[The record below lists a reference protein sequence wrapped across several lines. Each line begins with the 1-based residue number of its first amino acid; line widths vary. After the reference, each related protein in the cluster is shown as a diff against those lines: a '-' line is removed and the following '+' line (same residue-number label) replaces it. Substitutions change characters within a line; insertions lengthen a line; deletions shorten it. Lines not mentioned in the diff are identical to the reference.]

1 MAPLGMAHPRKRN
14 LLMQNAHKTPTV
26 TTRLLQNA
34 SLIDGSG
41 APAYSCD
48 ILIQGDRIVKIASH
62 IDANDGGANDIV
74 NCQGLTL
81 TPGFIDV
88 HTHDDAQVLRD
99 PQMLAKISQGVTTVI
114 TGNCG
119 LSLVPWVTQHPISPL
134 DLLHTTEFKYPSL
147 KSYASA
153 IEAAKPSVNV
163 AALIGHTTLRA
174 ATMAD
179 LNQPASDAEV
189 SSMATHLA
197 QAMQDGALGLS
208 SGLFYQPAA
217 AADAEEMKAL
227 ASVVGQHGGVYVTHM
242 RSEMDSILDAMHE
255 AADTAKAGRTPWI
268 LSHHKCAGPKN
279 WGRTIETLALLDK
292 LAKTQEIGLDAY
304 PYNAGSTLLRSDL
317 VDGVIQILITRSEPH
332 PEMVGRY
339 LEDIASEWGV
349 NQQEACHRLMPGG
362 ACYFQMDE
370 ADVRRVLQHPLTMI
384 GSDGLPHDERPH
396 PRLWGAF
403 ARVLGHYARDEK
415 LFHLPQ
421 AIHKMTGL
429 SAKRFGLQDRGV
441 IKEGA
446 YADLVLLDP
455 LKVKDTASYDQPLQ
469 MCEGIHRVMLN
480 GNWSFEQGRCT
491 GQAAGRFLKRPAVN

>member
-1 MAPLGMAHPRKRN
+1 MH
-14 LLMQNAHKTPTV
+14 NAHKTPFA

-34 SLIDGSG
+34 SLIDGTGS
-41 APAYSCD
+41 PAYACD
-48 ILIQGDRIVKIASH
+48 ILIQGDRIAQIASH
-62 IDANDGGANDIV
+62 IDAHHCSANEIV

-99 PQMLAKISQGVTTVI
+99 PQMLAKVSQGVTTVI

-119 LSLVPWVTQHPISPL
+119 LSLVPWVTQNPISPL

-153 IEAAKPSVNV
+153 VEAAKPAVNV

-174 ATMAD
+174 CTMTD
-179 LNQPASDAEV
+179 LNQPANEAEV
-189 SSMATHLA
+189 ASMAKHLA

-208 SGLFYQPAA
+208 SGLFYQPAE
-217 AADAEEMKAL
+217 AADAEEVKVL
-227 ASVVGQHGGVYVTHM
+227 TRVVGQHGGVYVTHM
-242 RSEMDSILDAMHE
+242 RSEMDSIIDAMHE
-255 AADTAKAGRTPWI
+255 AADAAKAGRTPWI
-268 LSHHKCAGPKN
+268 MSHHKCAGPKN
-279 WGRTIETLALLDK
+279 WGRTLETLALIDHMSK
-292 LAKTQEIGLDAY
+292 SQEVGLDAY
-304 PYNAGSTLLRSDL
+304 PYNAGSTLLRTDL
-317 VDGVIQILITRSEPH
+317 VDGVIQILITRSDPH

-339 LEDIASEWGV
+339 LADIATQWNLS
-349 NQQEACHRLMPGG
+349 QQEACLKLMPGG

-415 LFHLPQ
+415 LFSLPQ

-429 SAKRFGLQDRGV
+429 SAYRFGLQDRGV

-455 LKVKDTASYDQPLQ
+455 LKIKDTASYDNPRQ
-469 MCEGIHRVMLN
+469 MCEGIERVMLN
-480 GNWSFEQGRCT
+480 GAWSFAQGRGTGDAT
-491 GQAAGRFLKRPAVN
+491 GQFLKRPSKL

>member
-1 MAPLGMAHPRKRN
+1 
-14 LLMQNAHKTPTV
+14 MQHANASNPVHTH
-26 TTRLLQNA
+26 LLQNA
-34 SLIDGSG
+34 SLIDGTGS
-41 APAYSCD
+41 PAQVCD
-48 ILIQGDRIVKIASH
+48 ILIRDDRIAQIASH
-62 IDANDGGANDIV
+62 IDPKTSGANDIV

-81 TPGFIDV
+81 APGFIDV

-99 PQMLAKISQGVTTVI
+99 PQMLAKVSQGVTTVI

-119 LSLVPWVTQHPISPL
+119 LSLVPWVTQNPISPL

-147 KSYASA
+147 SSYAKA
-153 IEAAKPSVNV
+153 VEVTKPSVNV
-163 AALIGHTTLRA
+163 ASLVGHTTLRA
-174 ATMAD
+174 ANMTD
-179 LNQPASDAEV
+179 LNRPATESEV
-189 SSMATHLA
+189 SSMAAHLA
-197 QAMQDGALGLS
+197 QAMQEGALGLS
-208 SGLFYQPAA
+208 SGLFYQPAG

-227 ASVVGQHGGVYVTHM
+227 TRVVGQYGGVYVTHM
-242 RSEMDSILDAMHE
+242 RSEMDSIIDAMHE

-279 WGRTIETLALLDK
+279 WGRTIETLALIDRM
-292 LAKTQEIGLDAY
+292 AKTQEIGLDAY
-304 PYNAGSTLLRSDL
+304 PYNAGSTLLRTDL
-317 VDGVIQILITRSEPH
+317 VDGVIQILITRSDPH

-339 LEDIASEWGV
+339 LADIATQWDLS
-349 NQQEACHRLMPGG
+349 QQEACLKLMPGG

-415 LFHLPQ
+415 LFSLSQ

-429 SAKRFGLQDRGV
+429 SAQRFGIQNRGIV
-441 IKEGA
+441 KVGA

-455 LKVKDTASYDQPLQ
+455 LKIKDRANYDNPLL
-469 MCEGIHRVMLN
+469 MCEGIERVMLN
-480 GNWSFEQGRCT
+480 GVWTFNQGTCT
-491 GQAAGRFLKRPAVN
+491 GQGPGQFLKRQAAN

>member
-1 MAPLGMAHPRKRN
+1 
-14 LLMQNAHKTPTV
+14 MQHANEALSAR
-26 TTRLLQNA
+26 TRLLQNA
-34 SLIDGSG
+34 SLIDGTG
-41 APAYSCD
+41 APAKISD
-48 ILIQGDRIVKIASH
+48 ILIQGDRIAKIADH
-62 IDANDGGANDIV
+62 MDAASSGAHDIL
-74 NCQGLTL
+74 NCEGLTVS
-81 TPGFIDV
+81 PGFIDV

-147 KSYASA
+147 NAYAKA

-174 ATMAD
+174 ANMTD
-179 LNQPASDAEV
+179 LNQAATEAEITA
-189 SSMATHLA
+189 MAAHLA
-197 QAMQDGALGLS
+197 RAMQEGALGLS

-227 ASVVGQHGGVYVTHM
+227 TRVVGQHGGVYVTHM
-242 RSEMDSILDAMHE
+242 RSEMDSIIEAMHE

-279 WGRTIETLALLDK
+279 WGRTIETLALLDRM
-292 LAKTQEIGLDAY
+292 AKTQEVGLDAY
-304 PYNAGSTLLRSDL
+304 PYNAGSTLLRTDL
-317 VDGVIQILITRSEPH
+317 VDGVIQILITRSDPH

-339 LEDIASEWGV
+339 LADIATQWGLS
-349 NQQEACHRLMPGG
+349 QQDACLKLMPGG

-403 ARVLGHYARDEK
+403 ARVLGHYTRDEK
-415 LFHLPQ
+415 LFSLPQ

-429 SAKRFGLQDRGV
+429 SAQRFGIQERGV
-441 IKEGA
+441 IKVGA

-455 LKVKDTASYDQPLQ
+455 LKIKDTASYDNPLQ
-469 MCEGIHRVMLN
+469 MCEGIERVMLN
-480 GNWSFEQGRCT
+480 GVWSFAQGQCT
-491 GQAAGRFLKRPAVN
+491 GQAAGHFLKRKQAH

>member
-1 MAPLGMAHPRKRN
+1 
-14 LLMQNAHKTPTV
+14 MQNAHKTPTV

-34 SLIDGSG
+34 SLIDGTG

-292 LAKTQEIGLDAY
+292 MAKTQEIGLDAY